1 MDTFPKVC
9 NGITNN
15 LFRYIHEMNHGHIL
29 INNEMKKSTFWGN
42 EIENENFQ
50 NKKHTNTTQHNW
62 NCDEIKNKN
71 TTKGIKSWT
80 SFSNTEHYHLKRRDL
95 SWVGN
100 GNNAYFFYYVP
111 HYFIGSKTRAAPLEI
126 NIDKYHLL
134 INASPLISLKSL
146 IRNSAIFCSS

>member
-15 LFRYIHEMNHGHIL
+15 LFRYIYEMNHGRIL

-50 NKKHTNTTQHNW
+50 NKKHTNTTQHLW
-62 NCDEIKNKN
+62 NCDEIENKN

-95 SWVGN
+95 S
-100 GNNAYFFYYVP
+100 
-111 HYFIGSKTRAAPLEI
+111 
-126 NIDKYHLL
+126 
-134 INASPLISLKSL
+134 
-146 IRNSAIFCSS
+146 